1 MPNFLLQ
8 WTAMKDAKNYGSE
21 YYDMYG
27 MPPTDDPNHPMHG
40 LYLFKTGFGGKN
52 IHRPGTFDIPT
63 NIFYKAYSAAE
74 NLRAFWHKKVMK
86 KIRGR

>member
-1 MPNFLLQ
+1 MPAYLLQ
-8 WTAMKDAKNYGSE
+8 WTAIKDAKAYGSQ

-27 MPPTDDPNHPMHG
+27 MPPTDDENHPMHG

-52 IHRPGTFDIPT
+52 IHRPGSYDVPT
-63 NIFYKAYSAAE
+63 SNFYAFYNFAE
-74 NLRAFWHKKVMK
+74 KLRAFWHKKIMK

>member
-1 MPNFLLQ
+1 
-8 WTAMKDAKNYGSE
+8 MKDAKQYGSK

-40 LYLFKTGFGGKN
+40 LYLFKTGFGGNN
-52 IHRPGTFDIPT
+52 IHRIGSYDVSLKFI
-63 NIFYKAYSAAE
+63 YRYYVKAE
-74 NLRAFWHKKVMK
+74 NFRAFWHKKVLK

>member
-1 MPNFLLQ
+1 MPAYLLQ
-8 WTAMKDAKNYGSE
+8 WTAMQDAKKYGSQ

-27 MPPTDDPNHPMHG
+27 MPPTDDENHPMHG

-52 IHRPGTFDIPT
+52 IHRPGSYDVPT
-63 NIFYKAYSAAE
+63 SFFYSFYNRGEK
-74 NLRAFWHKKVMK
+74 LRAFWHKKLMK